1 MLLFAD
7 AALAARNVTPLI
19 PVLAAYDWIALTV
32 VGLRAA
38 VAVAEC
44 GAAMFLIRRAPHAIL
59 AARLVWLASAV
70 LLWFEIGA
78 GLAPNSLPPGLR
90 APVVVAY
97 WTLAAAASWALRFA
111 RHDTA

>member
-1 MLLFAD
+1 LLFAD

-32 VGLRAA
+32 IGLRAA

-44 GAAMFLIRRAPHAIL
+44 GAAML
-59 AARLVWLASAV
+59 LVWLASAV

-97 WTLAAAASWALRFA
+97 WTLAAVASWALRFA
-111 RHDTA
+111 RRDAA